1 MRSLEIQRV
10 RTETYRE
17 PSKQW
22 YVKNFGYRIVGT
34 NPKKHAFILP
44 DVYAWTVL
52 ELDLEE

>member
-17 PSKQW
+17 STKLW
-22 YVKNFGYRIVGT
+22 YVKNFGYRIVGA
-34 NPKKHAFILP
+34 NPKKHAFSLP
-44 DVYAWTVL
+44 DVDVWTVL

>member
-17 PSKQW
+17 PTKQW

-34 NPKKHAFILP
+34 NPKKPAFILP